1 MLTYLRYEEVVLQSR
16 FLNFQSAGDSETGMA
31 FNSADLAEEKSG
43 TQPANRRETLR
54 GKWSLAIQ
62 HSSFPVCTMRSF
74 LRPNT

>member
-1 MLTYLRYEEVVLQSR
+1 MLTYLRYEEVVSQSR

-54 GKWSLAIQ
+54 GKKMESCNQTFLVPGLRDAIF
-62 HSSFPVCTMRSF
+62 SSP
-74 LRPNT
+74 